1 MGKNKLLDSTDQTQ
15 SIVNSTNKLSAAV
28 RGINQLKDSVILCH
42 SALDA
47 ESRVSRENG
56 NLFPHSSLLLQ
67 GQVWIPASAGMTI
80 LIL

>member
-1 MGKNKLLDSTDQTQ
+1 MGKNKLLDTTDKTQ

-42 SALDA
+42 SALDT
-47 ESRVSRENG
+47 E
-56 NLFPHSSLLLQ
+56 SSLLFF
-67 GQVWIPASAGMTI
+67 WIPASAGMTI

>member
-47 ESRVSRENG
+47 ES
-56 NLFPHSSLLLQ
+56 SLLFF
-67 GQVWIPASAGMTI
+67 WIPASAGMTI